1 MRRLANTLL
10 AALVLFVLSVALTSS
25 ARPAWADP
33 VTSPRG
39 DVITTELQPG
49 WNMLGWLGPET
60 PVSELFEVVPELERV
75 FVWLG
80 EHQRYEWAT
89 RNNPSN
95 RRLPPLT
102 PGLGVWMY
110 IGGTATVR
118 WTRPVV
124 ADPVLLSLHAGRSLV
139 GWTGRDGMPVE
150 EAVARFG
157 ASFKGAVRWNA
168 VDERYERYRPNEGAA
183 ANSFRELRRGDAFWL
198 ELSEDTRWW
207 QSGTAATQFVFTTD
221 VPPER
226 QAEIRAQTASA
237 LAFYAEQYGILPPPF
252 SVVLDPRLSGL
263 VATTR
268 DEIVLGR
275 PVEEAATGPVLIR
288 EYSHLLQQQWA
299 GDLVVPAWLS
309 KGASAYASGLDQQAR
324 GETNA
329 AQLRVDRRAHVRAS
343 SLPLLDQLE
352 GEAPYRRAG
361 PSADSL
367 SALAVES
374 LEEQA
379 AAIQGDASSTG
390 GSAFITFF
398 QSLGS
403 SGDWRRSFEA
413 AFGTSVDAFYV
424 AFAAE
429 REAPDMHPVHMF
441 DALDGP
447 VIIFLGGG
455 PGAPDPASVSERSP
469 RSGKW
474 PRCDLRRRTRIQSRL
489 RNRTNRDSDGE
500 LVGTA

>member
-39 DVITTELQPG
+39 DVVTTELQPG

-110 IGGTATVR
+110 IGGTATVE

-124 ADPVLLSLHAGRSLV
+124 PDPLLLSMHAGRNLV

-237 LAFYAEQYGILPPPF
+237 LAFYAEQYGILPPQF

-268 DEIVLGR
+268 SEIVLGR
-275 PVEEAATGPVLIR
+275 PVVEEAATGPVLIR
-288 EYSHLLQQQWA
+288 EYSYLLQRQWA
-299 GDLVVPAWLS
+299 GDHAVPAWLS
-309 KGASAYASGLDQQAR
+309 KGASAYASGVHQQVR

-379 AAIQGDASSTG
+379 AAIQGDASSPV
-390 GSAFITFF
+390 A
-398 QSLGS
+398 
-403 SGDWRRSFEA
+403 RRSSRSSSPWARPE
-413 AFGTSVDAFYV
+413 T
-424 AFAAE
+424 
-429 REAPDMHPVHMF
+429 
-441 DALDGP
+441 
-447 VIIFLGGG
+447 
-455 PGAPDPASVSERSP
+455 GAGA
-469 RSGKW
+469 
-474 PRCDLRRRTRIQSRL
+474 SRL
-489 RNRTNRDSDGE
+489 RSGSPSPTSTASLSPNGALSRCIPRT
-500 LVGTA
+500 